1 MDKALKKAPRKS
13 GPAQHGSAKG
23 NACFCHDNAGHET
36 PGRELCNI
44 CEKIE
49 QAHQEWMAALDE
61 VEDLIF
67 LYGKDFR
74 IIRCNRAYQQY
85 AGMPFK
91 QIIGRLYYE
100 IFPKLED
107 PLHSSLAA
115 IQQKTRKKD
124 LDEEVQ
130 IEDKTFRSRATAV
143 RNEHNIYL
151 YTIHILENIS
161 ARKKTDADLKLFRT
175 LLDNSSDAIEIID
188 PATLN
193 LVDVNETE
201 CRDLGYSRKELLSMN
216 IRDIDRNFSTDIQKK
231 VEEQTRR
238 HAQIRFES
246 MHWRKDGSA
255 FPVEISAKV
264 IELDKPYILAISRD
278 ISERKKTETELLRLN
293 RVLKTLSE
301 CNRAMLRA
309 GSELELMQGMCDVI
323 VASGGYSLAWIGL
336 TQQDADKTIEPAAIA
351 GTGKQYVEALNLSWD
366 DRPQGQGPAG
376 IAIRTGITQIVQN
389 TQQDPRI
396 RFWQKAAAQ
405 YGYAAVIVLPLKE
418 NGRVFG
424 ILAIYS
430 SETEA
435 FSDDEIS
442 LLEEVSYDLAFGIV
456 ALRTR
461 CLHEQ
466 ISQRLYR
473 SLEGTITAMASMVEM
488 RDPYTA
494 GHQHRVAELAQA
506 IARELKLP
514 EEDIHG
520 IYLASVIH
528 DLGKISIP
536 AEILSKPGKLNKLE
550 YEIIQ
555 IHPQAGYD
563 ILKQIEFPW
572 PIAQMVHQHHERPD
586 GSGYPNGLK
595 DGEILI
601 GSRIIAVADT
611 VEAMSSHRPYRPGL
625 GIEAALGEIEQHRG
639 TRYGAEVVDACLKLF
654 REQGYQLPD

>member
-1 MDKALKKAPRKS
+1 
-13 GPAQHGSAKG
+13 
-23 NACFCHDNAGHET
+23 
-36 PGRELCNI
+36 
-44 CEKIE
+44 
-49 QAHQEWMAALDE
+49 MASLDE

-625 GIEAALGEIEQHRG
+625 GIESALGEIEQHRG

>member
-143 RNEHNIYL
+143 RNEHNVYL

-396 RFWQKAAAQ
+396 RLWQKAAAQ